1 MANNREVTAAEITEE
16 YIEAQ
21 TEEIKG
27 LAEKA
32 QEAAAAYMADLDQR
46 KAALEKQA
54 TEYREQIEV
63 KKKQRKALAGKIND
77 LSSRGMIDEAAEAD
91 LELEALD
98 KTISTLERK
107 LKLVS
112 TAELKGDPKLYK
124 TAQEANTAMVA
135 GQPVYKQ
142 NMRDLRAI
150 VEVEQKRLEKMA
162 KELWYVQDRNYG
174 YYANNAF
181 EKVNRHF
188 HDLDRAE
195 REAAERAAADR
206 KARETE
212 KRATRYTM
220 V

>member
-1 MANNREVTAAEITEE
+1 MNEQKTITAAEITPEFIEE
-16 YIEAQ
+16 QA
-21 TEEIKG
+21 TEIKG
-27 LAEKA
+27 LAQRAK
-32 QEAAAAYMADLDQR
+32 EAADAYMADLDRR

-54 TEYREQIEV
+54 AEYRAQIES

-91 LELEALD
+91 VELEGLD
-98 KTISTLERK
+98 KSVSTLERK

-124 TAQEANTAMVA
+124 AAQEANASMVE

-150 VEVEQKRLEKMA
+150 VEAEMDRLEKIK
-162 KELWYVQDRNYG
+162 KELLYAADRNHG
-174 YYANNAF
+174 YYAGSAF
-181 EKVNRHF
+181 EKVNRHYR
-188 HDLDRAE
+188 DLDRIE
-195 REAAERAAADR
+195 REAKERAAAERAA
-206 KARETE
+206 TE
-212 KRATRYTM
+212 KACNIRHI